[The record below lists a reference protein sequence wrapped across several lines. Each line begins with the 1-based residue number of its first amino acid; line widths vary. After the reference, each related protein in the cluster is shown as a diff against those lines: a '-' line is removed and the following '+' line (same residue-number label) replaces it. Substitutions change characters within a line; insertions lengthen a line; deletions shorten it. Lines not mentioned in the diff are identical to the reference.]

1 MWNSTPLK
9 FHNYFSSPIL
19 CMKTQEIMWLVLS
32 APHWISKNLC
42 GNQNNIK
49 FVLLGPS
56 RWDVVLSPWYGK
68 RRLWHSLCNRGYR
81 NISMLWVFGFVWFFC
96 LWVCFFFYRLSET
109 FKVFTVND
117 TCCMLRHNI
126 PIRASPMETKGNIL
140 SSYYAQQFWSLKVNL
155 ELRILLILL
164 NLKRNTGLKMECKLK
179 SIKVAIHFWT
189 SFDFMILK

>member
-1 MWNSTPLK
+1 MKSCLPAFSACKCSQTTEIAVQPRICYRKKFNTAIKKQNIVSMWNSTPLK

-81 NISMLWVFGFVWFFC
+81 NISMLWVFGFVWFF
-96 LWVCFFFYRLSET
+96 VCGFVFFFTDSQKHSKSLQLMTRVACLGIIYQSVHHPWKQKGTYFPLI
-109 FKVFTVND
+109 
-117 TCCMLRHNI
+117 MLN
-126 PIRASPMETKGNIL
+126 
-140 SSYYAQQFWSLKVNL
+140 
-155 ELRILLILL
+155 
-164 NLKRNTGLKMECKLK
+164 
-179 SIKVAIHFWT
+179 
-189 SFDFMILK
+189 SFGH